1 MQGAHPFHEFFVIS
15 IFSRLVPLAEAIS
28 EHWDPPGLLLLKLG
42 AIALLVFLN
51 GFFVAAEFA
60 LVKVR
65 GSQLEALHGG
75 GQ

>member
-1 MQGAHPFHEFFVIS
+1 MNFLS
-15 IFSRLVPLAEAIS
+15 LVFLAALPLAAEALS
-28 EHWDPPGLLLLKLG
+28 SRWDPPGTILLRLG

-65 GSQLEALHGG
+65 GSQLEALTAEGNRGRHDAR
-75 GQ
+75 